1 MNRTTAELEDQIR
14 AVFAAQAAGVD
25 EAASRSLLAD
35 GHAAP
40 LTDRIHRRPPRGV
53 RPLLAA
59 AAAVAVVA
67 AGAVAVVR
75 SGDRDGDGLGPSDT
89 VALHTGPAL
98 LLPGETVLSADPL
111 VVQAPLGPEPA
122 FDTAPLGT
130 ELRFEPVTS
139 LDDPDVRDRLDALQ
153 AEVADMRAEI
163 PEAAAL
169 TVPKVTVSGWLDDNL
184 WLTTVADRPIP
195 AGESVSD
202 LEADVWRY
210 SWTWFEDGSA
220 VFETPAAP
228 VAATSLDG
236 IAQPTG
242 TAEVFGRGVAGS
254 FPTGPIYVS
263 RLPATVAV
271 VSYTDADQRY
281 WVRPR
286 GGVAAFPAVL
296 NRSETY
302 TIRAYAADG
311 TVLGEESGD
320 NTQGNAPLTYLADP
334 GEPLLPV
341 PTLDEQGQPIE
352 IMGRGRPLI
361 LVYGAS
367 WCTPCQTG
375 IAEATA
381 AIDALG
387 DTVDVYAVPF
397 QTDGTDAWP
406 QLVAWHHPRIRFDTT
421 PVEQRHRD
429 GVATPLDVDGV
440 PTVLVVGAD
449 GVVLARYLGFED
461 LASELA
467 GLGLTPP
474 PPALGS

>member
-1 MNRTTAELEDQIR
+1 MNRSTAELEDQIR
-14 AVFAAQAAGVD
+14 AVFADQAAGVD
-25 EAASRSLLAD
+25 EVAARSLLAHGPD
-35 GHAAP
+35 AP
-40 LTDRIHRRPPRGV
+40 VTDRVRRQPPRGV
-53 RPLLAA
+53 RPLLAT
-59 AAAVAVVA
+59 AAAVAVMA
-67 AGAVAVVR
+67 AGAVAMER
-75 SGDRDGDGLGPSDT
+75 TGDGDGAGPSNT
-89 VALHTGPAL
+89 EIVHTGPTL
-98 LLPGETVLSADPL
+98 VLPGETMLSADPL
-111 VVQAPLGPEPA
+111 VVQAPLGPEPG

-130 ELRFEPVTS
+130 ELRFEPITS
-139 LDDPDVRDRLDALQ
+139 LDDPDVADRLDALQ

-163 PEAAAL
+163 PEAATL
-169 TVPKVTVSGWLDDNL
+169 TVPKVTASGWLDDKL
-184 WLTTVADRPIP
+184 WLTTVVDRPIP

-228 VAATSLDG
+228 VVATSLDG

-254 FPTGPIYVS
+254 FPDGPIYVS
-263 RLPATVAV
+263 RLPREVAV
-271 VSYTDADQRY
+271 VSYADADQRY

-296 NRSETY
+296 NQSETY

-311 TVLGEESGD
+311 TVLGEESGE
-320 NTQGNAPLTYLADP
+320 NTEANAPPSYLADP
-334 GEPLLPV
+334 GEPLLSV

-352 IMGRGRPLI
+352 ILGKGRPVI

-367 WCTPCQTG
+367 WCAPCQTG
-375 IAEATA
+375 ITEATA
-381 AIDALG
+381 AIDGLG

-406 QLVAWHHPRIRFDTT
+406 QLDAWHHPRIRFDTT
-421 PVEQRHRD
+421 PVENRHRD
-429 GVATPLDVDGV
+429 GVATPLDIPGV

-449 GVVLARYLGFED
+449 GVVLGRLGFQN

-474 PPALGS
+474 PPTMGS